1 MTSAEYRQR
10 MADMRFDGKV
20 ALVTGAG
27 NGLGREHALL
37 LASRGCAVVVN
48 DLGGPVDG
56 SGDDRGAALRVAAEI
71 NAAGGVALAD
81 THSVSELEGAAAMVT
96 AAVEDLGRIDIVV
109 NNAGILRDK
118 SFLGMTPEVFDPVI
132 DVHLKG
138 SLNVTRAAWLHFR
151 EQEYGRVI
159 LTSSAAGLFGN
170 PGQANY
176 AAAKASL
183 VGLMNVLIF
192 EGRKYNINTNVIAP
206 VAETQMTSHV
216 IGKLSGFVGPE
227 LVSPVVAYLAH
238 ESCETSGHIYS
249 VGGGRVAR
257 VFIGLT
263 QGWGA
268 PGQQFSIEDVRDHF
282 AEIEDL
288 TDFTI
293 PRGAPDDHLAVRAAA
308 KAAQEAVSS

>member
-1 MTSAEYRQR
+1 
-10 MADMRFDGKV
+10 MADLRFDGKV

-27 NGLGREHALL
+27 NGLGREHARL
-37 LASRGCAVVVN
+37 LAARGCSVVVN
-48 DLGGPVDG
+48 DLGGPVEG
-56 SGDDRGAALRVAAEI
+56 SGDDRGAAERVAAEI
-71 NAAGGVALAD
+71 NAAGGVAIPD
-81 THSVSELEGAAAMVT
+81 THSVSDLDGAAAMVK
-96 AAVEDLGRIDIVV
+96 AAVDLLGRIDIVV

-118 SFLGMTPEVFDPVI
+118 SFLGMTPEFFDPVL

-138 SLNVTRAAWLHFR
+138 SLNVTRAAWVHFR

-176 AAAKASL
+176 ASAKASL

-192 EGRKYNINTNVIAP
+192 EGAKYNITTNVISP

-227 LVSPVVAYLAH
+227 LVSPVVGYLAH
-238 ESCETSGHIYS
+238 ESCEVSGHIYS

-263 QGWGA
+263 RGWGE
-268 PGQQFSIEDVRDHF
+268 PGQLFSIEDVRDHF
-282 AEIEDL
+282 AEIEDVEGY
-288 TDFTI
+288 TI

-308 KAAQEAVSS
+308 AAAKAAEAAAPTS